1 MTSSRTTRAAA
12 VGLALGFAAAGV
24 GCSSTST
31 DTTGSTGTSAM
42 SADTTGRTAGTA
54 AGTTPGS
61 AVAMAATATPAAE
74 LRATMTDLLVSHV
87 YLAGIALQTAV
98 QTGPTS
104 PQTAAATE
112 ALDQNSMQI
121 ADAVGSVYGPEAGD
135 QFLELWR
142 KHIGFFV
149 DYTVAKA
156 SGDDEAANIAK
167 TALDGY
173 LLDLGAFLAAANP
186 NLTEDG
192 VAEALV
198 PHVDTLFA
206 AIDLMVAKD
215 PTAPSALRQA
225 AAAMPPIAAVLTD
238 AIVTQQELEG
248 AADGDAAGLRAGL
261 TTLLDEHVYL
271 AGILVVTALATSP
284 DSPEATAAAAA
295 LDENSVA
302 FADAVG
308 TIYGPEAGDQF
319 LELWRKH
326 IGFFVDYTVARATG
340 DDEAANI
347 AKTGLN
353 GYFLDL
359 GAFLAAANP
368 NLTEDGVAEALVPH
382 AETLFSTI
390 DLAAAGDAG
399 TYDALRQAA
408 GAMPPIAAALAGAI
422 ATQQDMQ

>member
-12 VGLALGFAAAGV
+12 VGLALGLAAAGV

-31 DTTGSTGTSAM
+31 DTTGSTGTM
-42 SADTTGRTAGTA
+42 ADAT
-54 AGTTPGS
+54 GTTAMAPGTS
-61 AVAMAATATPAAE
+61 PGTAVAMAATATPAAE

-98 QTGPTS
+98 QTSPTS

-156 SGDDEAANIAK
+156 AGDDEAANIAK

-248 AADGDAAGLRAGL
+248 SADGDAAGLRAGL

-308 TIYGPEAGDQF
+308 SIYGPEAGDQF

-326 IGFFVDYTVARATG
+326 IGFFVDYTVAKATS
-340 DDEAANI
+340 DDEAADI
-347 AKTGLN
+347 AKTGLS

-359 GAFLAAANP
+359 GAFLATANP

-382 AETLFSTI
+382 AETLFATI